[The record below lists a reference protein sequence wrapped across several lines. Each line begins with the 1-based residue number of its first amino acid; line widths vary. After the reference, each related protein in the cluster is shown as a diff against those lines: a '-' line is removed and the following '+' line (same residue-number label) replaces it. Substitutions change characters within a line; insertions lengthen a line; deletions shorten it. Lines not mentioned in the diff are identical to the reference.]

1 MPGRSYPE
9 EDLYKYLFNIRCGLS
24 KVCDKKFCL
33 YCVRN
38 CYNGP
43 LKKADPKLW
52 TCAFCTVPSPE
63 LLLLRLLQQPRH
75 LHPPLRAVRPVRR
88 RSC

>member
-1 MPGRSYPE
+1 MAVRSYPE
-9 EDLYKYLFNIRCGLS
+9 EDLYKYLFNIRSGLS

-43 LKKADPKLW
+43 AKKADLKFW
-52 TCAFCTVPSPE
+52 TCAFCSVGLLE
-63 LLLLRLLQQPRH
+63 RLLLFIL
-75 LHPPLRAVRPVRR
+75 
-88 RSC
+88 